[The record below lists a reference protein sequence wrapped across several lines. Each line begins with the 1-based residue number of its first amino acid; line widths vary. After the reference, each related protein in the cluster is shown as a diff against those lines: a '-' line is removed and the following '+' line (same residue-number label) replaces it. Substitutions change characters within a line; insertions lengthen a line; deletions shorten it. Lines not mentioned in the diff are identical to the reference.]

1 MPDGTP
7 GVAPA
12 SVVFLNGEDTNAD
25 TVHPRLEALG
35 ADTDRV
41 FVWDDDE
48 PLCSSAVE
56 RDRTRRRGFIV
67 SFLPIARQ

>member
-12 SVVFLNGEDTNAD
+12 SVVFLNGEDDNAD

-41 FVWDDDE
+41 FVWDDYE
-48 PLCSSAVE
+48 PLCSSPFSGTARAGV
-56 RDRTRRRGFIV
+56 V
-67 SFLPIARQ
+67 SSCPP